1 MTSFYIFRRITI
13 IKENFVPLKII
24 LYPFFLETLEAT
36 TDKLTER
43 INVLNPRVE
52 KITTNIEVRTILT
65 SVPWDLLYVYF
76 DIYLYTSYR

>member
-52 KITTNIEVRTILT
+52 KITTNIEVITILT
-65 SVPWDLLYVYF
+65 SVHWDFYF
-76 DIYLYTSYR
+76 DIYFYISYS